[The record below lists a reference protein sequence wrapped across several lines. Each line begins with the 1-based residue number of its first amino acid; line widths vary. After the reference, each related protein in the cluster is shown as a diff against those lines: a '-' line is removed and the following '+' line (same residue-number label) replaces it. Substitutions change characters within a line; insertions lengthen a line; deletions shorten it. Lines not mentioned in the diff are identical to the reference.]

1 MNRTEFKKNYTGVFD
16 PDKYFDYL
24 QDCSKAE
31 QDLSNATYSNSTNRK
46 LVESAKQ
53 QAFNRHLRNA
63 R

>member
-1 MNRTEFKKNYTGVFD
+1 MNRTEFKKNYTGVLD
-16 PDKYFDYL
+16 ADKYFDYL
-24 QDCSKAE
+24 QDCKKAE
-31 QDLSNATYSNSTNRK
+31 IDLSDATYSTSTNRR